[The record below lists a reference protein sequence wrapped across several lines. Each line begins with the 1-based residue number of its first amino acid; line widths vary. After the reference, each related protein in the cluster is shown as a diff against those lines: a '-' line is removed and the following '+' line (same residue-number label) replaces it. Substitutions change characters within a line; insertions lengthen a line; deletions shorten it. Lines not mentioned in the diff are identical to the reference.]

1 MNSYFFSDPLVKN
14 IIEKRLIQAFETKND
29 KLLFRYL
36 AYIEDS
42 LPVDGR
48 EIEDEDKDLFLELID
63 ILIQYKDHRLVKKF
77 MKSKI
82 FQKHFIT
89 NINIAALKN
98 IHQIKAVSLYQS
110 EDVTPIQNRT
120 FQAPTK

>member
-36 AYIEDS
+36 AYIADS
-42 LPVDGR
+42 LPVEGR
-48 EIEDEDKDLFLELID
+48 EIEDEDKDLFLDLVD
-63 ILIQYKDHRLVKKF
+63 ILLQFKDHRLVKKF

-82 FQKHFIT
+82 FQKHLIT

-98 IHQIKAVSLYQS
+98 IHQIKPVSLFQS
-110 EDVTPIQNRT
+110 EDVTPI
-120 FQAPTK
+120 

>member
-36 AYIEDS
+36 SYIEDS
-42 LPVDGR
+42 LPVEDR
-48 EIEDEDKDLFLELID
+48 EIEDEDKDLFLEFVD
-63 ILIQYKDHRLVKKF
+63 ILIQYKNHRLVKKF

-82 FQKHFIT
+82 FQKHFIS

-98 IHQIKAVSLYQS
+98 IHQIKPVTFYQS
-110 EDVTPIQNRT
+110 EDVTPIQNPT
-120 FQAPTK
+120 FQTPTK